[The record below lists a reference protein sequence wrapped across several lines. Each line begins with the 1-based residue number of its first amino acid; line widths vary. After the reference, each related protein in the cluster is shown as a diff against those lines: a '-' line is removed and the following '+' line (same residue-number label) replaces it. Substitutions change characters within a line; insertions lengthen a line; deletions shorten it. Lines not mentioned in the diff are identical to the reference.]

1 MKVLIKDDS
10 EKREY
15 VSNVVV
21 VTTPEFEKGADFDLS
36 KPPDSALF
44 QFLRYSADGVGCDS
58 EPCSIVDTEDGVE
71 SSIVFKLHT
80 ARFYYADAFAKGMC
94 VGFESIGDYPN
105 HYTSDEQNN
114 AFTAGLLAAE
124 KSKVRPGTNFVY
136 RLERVKDEAAFNLK
150 FTWRVR

>member
-1 MKVLIKDDS
+1 MKVSIMNDS

-21 VTTPEFEKGADFDLS
+21 VTAPEFEKGTDFDLS
-36 KPPDSALF
+36 KPSDSALF
-44 QFLRYSADGVGCDS
+44 QFLRHSVDGVGCDS
-58 EPCSIVDTEDGVE
+58 EPYSIVDTEDGVE

-94 VGFESIGDYPN
+94 AGFDSIVAYPN
-105 HYTSDEQNN
+105 HSMSNEQNN

-124 KSKVRPGTNFVY
+124 KSKVRPGTNFVH
-136 RLERVKDEAAFNLK
+136 RLERIEDEAAFNLK
-150 FTWRVR
+150 FTWWV

>member
-21 VTTPEFEKGADFDLS
+21 VTTPEFEKGTDFDLS

-44 QFLRYSADGVGCDS
+44 QFLRHSA
-58 EPCSIVDTEDGVE
+58 
-71 SSIVFKLHT
+71 
-80 ARFYYADAFAKGMC
+80 
-94 VGFESIGDYPN
+94 
-105 HYTSDEQNN
+105 DEQNN
-114 AFTAGLLAAE
+114 AFTAGVVAAE

-136 RLERVKDEAAFNLK
+136 RLERIEDEAAFNLK
-150 FTWRVR
+150 FTWWV

>member
-1 MKVLIKDDS
+1 MKVLIKDDG

-58 EPCSIVDTEDGVE
+58 EPC
-71 SSIVFKLHT
+71 SIVFKLHT

-136 RLERVKDEAAFNLK
+136 RLERVRDEAAFNLK
-150 FTWRVR
+150 FTWRAR